1 MMHSYVVLLT
11 ASVLAILGQICI
23 KWGAGA
29 GTLAKIVW
37 SPWLWG
43 GLAAYAVSMV
53 LWVWALT
60 QVRLGIAYAF
70 TCVTFVG
77 VYIASFIILKE
88 AVTPIKI
95 VALGLIVCG
104 FLMLAKWG

>member
-1 MMHSYVVLLT
+1 MTTTYATLL
-11 ASVLAILGQICI
+11 ASCALAIFGQLSI

-29 GTLAKIVW
+29 GSLAKIVW
-37 SPWLWG
+37 SPWLWS
-43 GLAAYAVSMV
+43 GLVAYAISMM

-60 QVRLGIAYAF
+60 QVRLGVAYAF

-77 VYIASFIILKE
+77 VYIASFVILKE
-88 AVTPIKI
+88 PFNWIK
-95 VALGLIVCG
+95 VAALALIVCG